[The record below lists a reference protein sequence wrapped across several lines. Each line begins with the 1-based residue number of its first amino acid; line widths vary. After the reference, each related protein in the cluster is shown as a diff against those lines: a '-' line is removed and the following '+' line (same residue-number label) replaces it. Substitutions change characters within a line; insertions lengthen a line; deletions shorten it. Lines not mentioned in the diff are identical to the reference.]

1 MRIAT
6 SDPESRRRD
15 PAPRADPITSIAMQR

>member
-15 PAPRADPITSIAMQR
+15 PASRADPIVTTAMQG

>member
-15 PAPRADPITSIAMQR
+15 PALRAGRIAATAMQG